1 MLVKKFPI
9 REVLEFYGADQL
21 PHRHGWAKIKC
32 VIHDDSSPSA
42 SFNEEKGSFRC
53 FTCGFYG
60 DAIDLIRHKESAS
73 WHEAVERAQEITGQD
88 GNVVTDS
95 GPGKPQR
102 HRPVRIGEVRTAGG
116 GSPRTASSSSSKP
129 AGRRRPRRI
138 V

>member
-9 REVLEFYGADQL
+9 REVLEHYGADNL

-32 VIHDDSSPSA
+32 VVHDDSSPSA
-42 SFNEEKGSFRC
+42 SFSEEKGSFRC

-60 DAIDLIRHKESAS
+60 DAIDLIQRKEGGS
-73 WHEAVERAQEITGQD
+73 WHEAVERAVQITGQD
-88 GNVVTDS
+88 GNVTDT
-95 GPGKPQR
+95 GGAAKPQR
-102 HRPVRIGEVRTAGG
+102 HRPVRIGDVHTAGG
-116 GSPRTASSSSSKP
+116 GSPQRTSTNKP